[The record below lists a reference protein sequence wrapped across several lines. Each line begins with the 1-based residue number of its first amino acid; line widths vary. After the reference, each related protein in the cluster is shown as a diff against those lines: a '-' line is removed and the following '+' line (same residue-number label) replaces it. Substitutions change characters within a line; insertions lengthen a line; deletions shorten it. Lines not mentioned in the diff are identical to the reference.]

1 LRSAKPSTPLAH
13 PGRLISS
20 GGNAIINRVKLIL
33 HIRSILTRATSAV
46 KYPKVRSVCEFAGLC
61 ILLISGLFP
70 GSAASAQ
77 PVPLFSAVYKVS
89 YGILRGEM
97 TLELRQQ
104 DDSSYIYETSLAP
117 RGIVSVFRR
126 GSIVETTSLRIEDGK
141 LVPTDYR
148 STDTI
153 ASPTRRT
160 EYRFD
165 TPPGRVTG
173 VYKERQVDEPMRPN
187 GHNRISAHVAVMLA
201 MNTAAEM
208 TGISVF
214 DRARWRDFE
223 FEVLP
228 GQLVR
233 TKPGDFETT
242 EIRYSSKKKNK
253 SWSLYCSEA
262 LDYAPVMIIFREDGD
277 IKSKAQL
284 IEFKSLSSSD
294 PAQPQPISSR

>member
-1 LRSAKPSTPLAH
+1 
-13 PGRLISS
+13 
-20 GGNAIINRVKLIL
+20 VKLIL
-33 HIRSILTRATSAV
+33 RIRSIFTRATSAV
-46 KYPKVRSVCEFAGLC
+46 KYPKVRSVWESAGIC
-61 ILLISGLFP
+61 IGLIFLLFLAGTA
-70 GSAASAQ
+70 GAQ

-104 DDSSYIYETSLAP
+104 DDSAYIYETSLTP
-117 RGIVSVFRR
+117 RGIVSMFRR

-153 ASPTRRT
+153 ASPTRET

-165 TPPGRVTG
+165 NPAGRVTG
-173 VYKERQVDEPMRPN
+173 VYKERSVDEPMRPN

-201 MNTAAEM
+201 MNTATEM

-228 GQLVR
+228 GQLVK

-242 EIRYSSKKKNK
+242 EVRYFSNKKNK

-262 LDYAPVMIIFREDGD
+262 LDYAPVMIIYREDGD

-284 IEFKSLSSSD
+284 VEYESLSGLD
-294 PAQPQPISSR
+294 PGQPQSISSR